1 MNVSSI
7 IIEKK
12 KMPDTKSKYEIKW
25 VYLYEDLN

>member
-12 KMPDTKSKYEIKW
+12 MPDTKSKYKIKW